1 MSDVISLPDLEIEDA
16 PTAAQIEQFRAERV
30 NRLAFG
36 KYVDKFTIPNAPD
49 NLAYQWG
56 PDTPEEIARMAAEGY
71 RVNHDLAANSPF
83 LTSREGGVNKILDV
97 ICYSIPKVY
106 KQAAD
111 EAFEISKQLKLDPR
125 KSYTDAAKDVSKVL
139 GEDFRDLPEEEI
151 RKNETRV
158 ISGAEA
164 RFEMLKDKKSS
175 SKV

>member
-1 MSDVISLPDLEIEDA
+1 MKVFVTGATGLIGAGTVRALV
-16 PTAAQIEQFRAERV
+16 AAGHQV
-30 NRLAFG
+30 TG
-36 KYVDKFTIPNAPD
+36 
-49 NLAYQWG
+49 
-56 PDTPEEIARMAAEGY
+56 
-71 RVNHDLAANSPF
+71 